1 MAIQDPV
8 LLRAGPAQRALH
20 FQEGRASGQVGK
32 PRCRETASCLQS
44 LSALTA
50 WPETG
55 GGPRGRPAAPL
66 ALAAPVL
73 GQPLSWRPRTLHPTP
88 SPVAAADGTPPSPPL
103 PPNSGATHGKV

>member
-55 GGPRGRPAAPL
+55 GGPRRPARGASRLGRSCAWPAALMEAQNPAPH
-66 ALAAPVL
+66 
-73 GQPLSWRPRTLHPTP
+73 S
-88 SPVAAADGTPPSPPL
+88 
-103 PPNSGATHGKV
+103 